1 MVQRSQ
7 TVYLVLAFLCMALL
21 LFFPFF
27 SVTSLYEGI
36 SATGEVS
43 AYGFAIIEAPTI
55 DLEGMTLTISEP
67 VSMPIYIIVIILAL
81 ISAACIMSYKNRKR
95 QLALC
100 RLNFLLH
107 LIVVIAFYTFYYLG
121 QDFLKE
127 ALTAQA
133 EGVEISFSM
142 QMGFYLL
149 IPTIPF
155 LLLAIRG
162 IKNDEKLLASIDRI
176 R

>member
-1 MVQRSQ
+1 MLQRPQ
-7 TVYLVLAFLCMALL
+7 TVYLILAFICMSLL
-21 LFFPFF
+21 LFFPLF

-36 SATGEVS
+36 TATGEVS
-43 AYGFAIIEAPTI
+43 AYGFAITEAPSV
-55 DLEGMTLTISEP
+55 DAEGMTLAVSQP
-67 VSMPIYIIVIILAL
+67 VNMPIYIIVIVLAL
-81 ISAACIMSYKNRKR
+81 LTAMCVMLYKNRKK

-107 LIVVIAFYTFYYLG
+107 LIVVIAFYAFYYLG

-133 EGVEISFSM
+133 DGVEIAFSM
-142 QMGFYLL
+142 QTGFYLL